1 MNTPCLLLVLVE
13 GIYTCP
19 LSLGPSLVD
28 SPQLV
33 SPAGLVT
40 SSTIVSTSG
49 VAFPVPRNKVTMGKT
64 TVFTNS
70 PEKENIFIKIFNGSS
85 PKTWY
90 QRIKC
95 SIVANLLISF

>member
-13 GIYTCP
+13 VSIHLP
-19 LSLGPSLVD
+19 LSLGPSLID

-33 SPAGLVT
+33 SPTGLVT
-40 SSTIVSTSG
+40 SSMIVSTSG
-49 VAFPVPRNKVTMGKT
+49 VAFPVPRNKVTMGKA
-64 TVFTNS
+64 TVFANS

-85 PKTWY
+85 PKTIN
-90 QRIKC
+90 QRIRC